1 MLVNFRPINR
11 YYLCRGNSE
20 GIVRRSYP
28 RFHPARRDLKGQRS
42 LQRHQMCDVMES
54 RREGPFV
61 RHQISPVPKAGPD
74 RVSSA
79 GVRGGENQA
88 LRTGSGFCLHERG
101 PRIPPTRA
109 DRGRLETERREVL
122 KQPSRPRLSVYLSVS
137 LRALLVTKWKI
148 CEQDV

>member
-11 YYLCRGNSE
+11 FYLCRGNSE
-20 GIVRRSYP
+20 GIMRWSYP
-28 RFHPARRDLKGQRS
+28 RFHPARRDLKWQRS

-79 GVRGGENQA
+79 SVWGGETQA
-88 LRTGSGFCLHERG
+88 LRTGSGFCLHER
-101 PRIPPTRA
+101 
-109 DRGRLETERREVL
+109 DSSN
-122 KQPSRPRLSVYLSVS
+122 QSRPRTAGDGEERGSETALPSRLSVYLSVS

-148 CEQDV
+148 CE